1 MKDFFNIINCVFVII
16 GVIIGA
22 GFASGKEIYTFFYI
36 YGWYGVLGIVIS
48 IIFIG
53 YVIFKTLK
61 IIKKYDVNNYDDFLD
76 VIMGNVKIKRVST
89 TNKYYSKK
97 SNNFFEY
104 LIKQI
109 DIKIIIDFVINIFLI
124 ISFFVMCAGFS
135 AYFKQE
141 FGVEIIFSSIFISI
155 FSYFILNKNIN
166 GIFALNLI
174 LIPIIIFVLIFLS
187 KFTVEKNYSFEN
199 IEFNFFWIIS
209 SILYASYNSITLVSM
224 LIPMKKYIKIKKY
237 IIIISLLCIF
247 IIFLLAL
254 IIYGLLCTINEDIS
268 KIELPTVYAV
278 SNFGEIYKYLY
289 GIIIISAITTTAI
302 SSAYGFL
309 NNISK
314 TKQKYKKIN
323 FLICIIAI
331 FVSFIGFS
339 NLVNML
345 YPLFGVLGL
354 IQLIFILRCK

>member
-1 MKDFFNIINCVFVII
+1 M
-16 GVIIGA
+16 
-22 GFASGKEIYTFFYI
+22 
-36 YGWYGVLGIVIS
+36 
-48 IIFIG
+48 
-53 YVIFKTLK
+53 
-61 IIKKYDVNNYDDFLD
+61 
-76 VIMGNVKIKRVST
+76 
-89 TNKYYSKK
+89 
-97 SNNFFEY
+97 
-104 LIKQI
+104 
-109 DIKIIIDFVINIFLI
+109 
-124 ISFFVMCAGFS
+124 
-135 AYFKQE
+135 
-141 FGVEIIFSSIFISI
+141 
-155 FSYFILNKNIN
+155 
-166 GIFALNLI
+166 
-174 LIPIIIFVLIFLS
+174 
-187 KFTVEKNYSFEN
+187 
-199 IEFNFFWIIS
+199 
-209 SILYASYNSITLVSM
+209 
-224 LIPMKKYIKIKKY
+224 
-237 IIIISLLCIF
+237 LCIF